1 MGISEEELAETAQLA
16 ASVAAGTVSSLAR
29 RASAR
34 SAPGG
39 DEVIMSDYL

>member
-16 ASVAAGTVSSLAR
+16 ASVAAGTISSLAR

-34 SAPGG
+34 SAPEG
-39 DEVIMSDYL
+39 DDIIMSDYL

>member
-16 ASVAAGTVSSLAR
+16 AAVGAGTISSLAK

-34 SAPGG
+34 SAPDG
-39 DEVIMSDYL
+39 DDITMSDYL